1 MVVFDSTIL
10 SLLLF
15 PDASLGQLGSGD
27 AVEFARER
35 VEGLVRELEQAGEQV
50 LIPAPVLCEVLV
62 TEGADIQEV
71 LDVLSRSA
79 FLRIGDFDQ
88 RAAVELAVRLREA
101 IKKGDPR
108 EGLPITKSA
117 MKFDRQ
123 IVAIALVHGAS
134 TIYSDDEALRKFAQ
148 NCGLSVKKV
157 SELPVPES
165 QRPLPFPETNGS

>member
-117 MKFDRQ
+117 MNLTVKSSRLRWSTAPAPSTPTTKRFESLPR
-123 IVAIALVHGAS
+123 IAA
-134 TIYSDDEALRKFAQ
+134 
-148 NCGLSVKKV
+148 
-157 SELPVPES
+157 
-165 QRPLPFPETNGS
+165 